1 MASTKQARFFK
12 VYRDRLFFQDDCD
25 NVIRQLKALNA
36 SKVKVTILGND
47 KAVTFDATDSATVK
61 IRQWFTDSKSK
72 LSYDSK
78 IEYRYH
84 NGENVVS
91 EFI

>member
-1 MASTKQARFFK
+1 MATTKQARFFK

-36 SKVKVTILGND
+36 SKIKVTILGND
-47 KAVTFDATDSATVK
+47 KAITFNGTDSATAK
-61 IRQWFTDSKSK
+61 IRKWFMDNKNL

-78 IEYRYH
+78 VEYRYRD
-84 NGENVVS
+84 GKKVIS